1 MLDNKLKS
9 LPKPI
14 ATITESDLPAAPTNA
29 SLGYEGTTSEVTAYG
44 SENIKLNDIWTV
56 VGIVFNG
63 IDIVR
68 LYKDQFNRHKFDNKG
83 DLTSAIETWK

>member
-1 MLDNKLKS
+1 MTVKDYQLVYKM
-9 LPKPI
+9 
-14 ATITESDLPAAPTNA
+14 
-29 SLGYEGTTSEVTAYG
+29 V
-44 SENIKLNDIWTV
+44 KLNDIWTV

-83 DLTSAIETWK
+83 DLNSAIETWK